1 MGENQLAIYEEV
13 VRQMVERL
21 DHVEVPDIES
31 NIIYTDLLERGKHTM
46 LLFMR
51 KAFIVDVEHIDDNLA
66 ELAKHLKAC

>member
-66 ELAKHLKAC
+66 ELAKHLNAC